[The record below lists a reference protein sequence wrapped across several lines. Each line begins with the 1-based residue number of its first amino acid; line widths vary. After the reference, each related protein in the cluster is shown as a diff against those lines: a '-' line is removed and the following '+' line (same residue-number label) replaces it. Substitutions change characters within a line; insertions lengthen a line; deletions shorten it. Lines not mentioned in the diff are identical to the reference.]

1 MEAKLH
7 QHDGGGGVGGATGA
21 NASSASLA
29 PDTASS
35 ASPPAPDTA
44 TAARAAGAKPSGALG
59 DARLLLLGMWL
70 GAAVLFSFAVAP
82 GAFAVLPARELAG
95 AIVTRIIGVVNVC
108 GFVFALLLLATAF
121 ARGGSAAT
129 KRARMSE
136 VAALALVAVATGVG
150 HWVVAARMAA
160 LRSALGRP
168 IDEVAAS
175 DPLRLAFN
183 SLHGYSVAAMTTAML
198 AAVVAFILIA
208 RRNRV

>member
-1 MEAKLH
+1 MEAKLT
-7 QHDGGGGVGGATGA
+7 DAGGRSIAENSA
-21 NASSASLA
+21 RAQASEPSLLRA
-29 PDTASS
+29 AD
-35 ASPPAPDTA
+35 A
-44 TAARAAGAKPSGALG
+44 TAPRTTAGALG

-95 AIVTRIIGVVNVC
+95 AIVTRIIGIVNVS
-108 GFVFALLLLATAF
+108 GFMIALLLLLATMF
-121 ARGGSAAT
+121 VPGRGAAKGRRRWLAEASAL
-129 KRARMSE
+129 
-136 VAALALVAVATGVG
+136 VLLALATGVG
-150 HWVVAARMAA
+150 HWVVSARMAA
-160 LRSALGRP
+160 LRAALGKP

-208 RRNRV
+208 RRNRG